1 MPSSNKQ
8 LTPFEQERL
17 AKIKDSIEKTA
28 VPEEDIVTQEESSTV
43 VEESSNK
50 KQGNNKIQTALGTEI
65 SQEDLDR
72 VVGAQKTSEGN
83 NKREQTKF
91 AKDLKNILVSVSDER
106 LSKITDALKKNML
119 KLERVKNDGSGVVVE
134 NKDYV
139 PLTIGQNKKVMKVMK
154 RARLLREDINGMGQ
168 QGGLMLSDLQKKYPD
183 ILDEDV
189 TQDEINNEDILNE
202 MVGNYV
208 IAQKAKIYWGIE
220 DVDNY
225 VLSDIILI
233 IGLYEQRNNFTPT

>member
-1 MPSSNKQ
+1 MPEKD
-8 LTPFEQERL
+8 LTPFAKEKL
-17 AKIKDSIEKTA
+17 DKIKQDIENTDFDSLQGKENNT
-28 VPEEDIVTQEESSTV
+28 VQEI
-43 VEESSNK
+43 
-50 KQGNNKIQTALGTEI
+50 KQGIEDDKKKSPRIETPLGTEI
-65 SQEDLDR
+65 SAEDLER
-72 VVGAQKTSEGN
+72 AVGAQKARSDG
-83 NKREQTKF
+83 KEQSKF
-91 AKDLKNILVSVSDER
+91 AKDLKEILVNVSQER
-106 LSKITDALKKNML
+106 LTKITDALKKNIL

-154 RARLLREDINGMGQ
+154 RARLLREDILGMGE
-168 QGGLMLSDLQKKYPD
+168 QGGLSTGDLQVKYPD

-189 TQDEINNEDILNE
+189 TEDELHNDDILNE
-202 MVGNYV
+202 LIGNYV
-208 IAQKAKIYWGIE
+208 VAQKAKIYWGIE